1 VHGVIHRDLK
11 PSNVM
16 VGAFG
21 EVQVMDWGLAKVL
34 ASGGRE
40 SPEVSDDPLATAALV
55 TDIHT
60 PVHSSATQTGS
71 VLGTPAYMAP
81 EQAAGQVRDLDA
93 RSDVFGLGAIL
104 CQILTGRPPFEGK
117 DANEVRIKAV
127 RGELQDAFA
136 RLDQCGAEP
145 EVVAL
150 CKKCLSFKQKDRPAS
165 GQEVADAVAKIRND
179 AEARAQQAELE
190 MAQALV
196 REAEQRKRRRV
207 LLWAGGAIGVV
218 LLGGIVG
225 TLIGL
230 VRANAAAEA
239 EHLARIEALTEKTRA
254 EEFAAA
260 QKAAK
265 LEAQESFKEALNA
278 VKAQVFDIHNELKNR
293 IGTRDLREK
302 LQKSAT
308 DRLKKLVDRA
318 TRTSD
323 VDHVAFWAYVNLGD
337 VYLDADG
344 RVQDSIHMYHL
355 ARDNAARRA
364 EADPRDAQAQ
374 RDLSVSFINLGD
386 VSLQTGDAA
395 TALQFYSDSLDIRK
409 KLADADPS
417 NAQAQ
422 RALSVSFNKLGDVSL
437 QTGDAAAALQFY
449 SDSLDNFKKL
459 AAADP
464 SNAQAQRDL
473 SVSFNKLGD
482 VSFQTGDAAAALQF
496 YSDGLEISKK
506 LAAADPSNTEAQTD
520 LFVSNWRLGKLE
532 QERTRYAEAI
542 AWFRKGLEVLRPLHD
557 AGKLQ
562 GQFKDALAI
571 VEKDVAAC
579 ELLLKLSPGLIE
591 DSSWALLWG
600 WPRF

>member
-1 VHGVIHRDLK
+1 VSFLAIFEQIAHAVGYAHVHGVIHRDLK

-374 RDLSVSFINLGD
+374 RDLSVSF
-386 VSLQTGDAA
+386 
-395 TALQFYSDSLDIRK
+395 
-409 KLADADPS
+409 
-417 NAQAQ
+417 
-422 RALSVSFNKLGDVSL
+422 
-437 QTGDAAAALQFY
+437 
-449 SDSLDNFKKL
+449 
-459 AAADP
+459 
-464 SNAQAQRDL
+464 
-473 SVSFNKLGD
+473 NKLGD